1 MIVKY
6 IRVSTTDQN
15 TTRQKDKRYKNY
27 IDKCSGAIPFKER
40 PAAKQLLADIY
51 HTNEKRQAAR
61 ETGEELDGYKN
72 IDHIIVHSISRLGR
86 STIDILQTIE
96 YFTDLGICIEAEKE
110 GFKTLNRNGKENT
123 TAKLVISIMATL
135 SEFERE
141 MILERQREGIAKA
154 KEAGK
159 YRANGGRPIET
170 PESFLM
176 KDNNRRVLK
185 LIQTGASIREAA
197 FRAKVSQGTVQK
209 VKKVAN
215 DLGMLET
222 SSVSES
228 LKYMKEEAKLTKYL
242 TKDL

>member
-6 IRVSTTDQN
+6 IRVSTTEQN
-15 TTRQKDKRYKNY
+15 PDRQKDKRYKNY

-40 PAAKQLLADIY
+40 PAAKKLIDDIY
-51 HTNEKRQAAR
+51 AAGR
-61 ETGEELDGYKN
+61 DGENRIKK
-72 IDHIIVHSISRLGR
+72 IVVHSISRLGR

-96 YFTDLGICIEAEKE
+96 YFTKIGVCVQAEKE
-110 GFKTLNRNGKENT
+110 GFETLNRTGKENT

-185 LIQTGASIREAA
+185 LIQTGSSIREAA

-209 VKKVAN
+209 VKKVAK

-228 LKYMKEEAKLTKYL
+228 IKYMKDEAKLAEYL
-242 TKDL
+242 IKDLK